1 MNRAGGDVDRNSG
14 AAGNG
19 VADDHATYGG
29 NVNVDDVAAQR
40 LATLRASLP
49 AYGAEAL
56 LVTTPANVRYLSGF
70 SSPDDASVL
79 VLPSSALLLTDG
91 RYDAQAQQESVIPFK
106 IVSDAFLAVSEHTQ
120 GLKLAIEGDNLTL
133 QRFKQLSTRLGY
145 EPVVTEG
152 LFTPLRLV
160 KNQAEIAKLREA
172 ARITDLAFDAALR
185 MMAPGV
191 REVEVAL
198 ELERAMRLAGADGSA
213 FEIIVASGIRG
224 AMPHGVASQ
233 KPLAAG
239 ELVTLDFGAVVDGYH
254 ADMTRTVAIG
264 TVGAEEKRLY
274 EAVLAAQVA
283 ALAAVAPG
291 KIGSE
296 LDAMA
301 RDILAE
307 NDLADRFV
315 HSLGHGTGLVIH
327 EGPRLS
333 SKSDDVLAPG
343 MTVTVEPG
351 VYVPGFTGLRI
362 EDLAVVTTDG
372 HEVLSHSPKELI
384 VLSA

>member
-1 MNRAGGDVDRNSG
+1 MSPAGGAQVNSQDSAVSDEG
-14 AAGNG
+14 AR
-19 VADDHATYGG
+19 
-29 NVNVDDVAAQR
+29 R
-40 LATLRASLP
+40 LEALRSSVSG
-49 AYGAEAL
+49 YGAEAL

-70 SSPDDASVL
+70 TSPDDAVVL
-79 VLPSSALLLTDG
+79 VLPDSALLITDG
-91 RYDAQAQQESVIPFK
+91 RYGAQAEQESALPFE
-106 IVSDAFLAVSEHTQ
+106 IVSDALATVAEHAQRLTLAV
-120 GLKLAIEGDNLTL
+120 EGDHLTL
-133 QRFKQLSTRLGY
+133 KRYQQLAKQVGY
-145 EPVVTEG
+145 DPVVTDG

-160 KNQAEIAKLREA
+160 KSAAEIDQLREA
-172 ARITDLAFDAALR
+172 ARITDLAFEAALE

-198 ELERAMRLAGADGSA
+198 ELERAMRLAGAEGSA
-213 FEIIVASGIRG
+213 FEIIVASGVRG

-233 KPLAAG
+233 KRLAAG
-239 ELVTLDFGAVVDGYH
+239 ELVTLDFGAVVAGYH

-264 TVGAEEKRLY
+264 EPDAEQRRLY

-291 KIGSE
+291 KSGRE
-296 LDAMA
+296 LDAVA

-307 NDLADRFV
+307 HGLAERFV

-333 SKSDDVLAPG
+333 SKSDDLLSPG

-362 EDLAVVTTDG
+362 EDLAVVTADG
-372 HEVLSHSPKELI
+372 HEVLSSSPKELI
-384 VLSA
+384 VLPA